1 MTRVL
6 CVFLFQAKLDKE
18 LDLSVATKNAGMAQR
33 DLEKVRPDLSARLHR
48 PVGPHA
54 SVLLLLV
61 DL

>member
-6 CVFLFQAKLDKE
+6 CVVLFQAKLDKE

-54 SVLLLLV
+54 SVLLLLF